1 MHKIVIDTNTL
12 VSAVGWKG
20 APRKVFDLF
29 IDNKLKIITS
39 NELIDEFIE
48 VIFRPKFD
56 FLQKDV
62 KLTIIRAI
70 ISNSDIVDPKMKLN
84 IIKEDEKDNKFL
96 ECALTGDAKFII
108 SGDNHLLKL
117 KEFEGIK
124 IVNASKFLKDY
135 YSK

>member
-1 MHKIVIDTNTL
+1 MHKIVFDTNTL

-20 APRKVFDLF
+20 APRKVFDLC
-29 IDNKLKIITS
+29 IDDKLKIVTS

-48 VIFRPKFD
+48 VIFRSKFD
-56 FLQKDV
+56 FIEEDI
-62 KLTIIRAI
+62 KLTIIQAI
-70 ISNSDIVDPKMKLN
+70 ISISDIVDPKMKLN
-84 IIKEDEKDNKFL
+84 IIKDDEKDNKFL
-96 ECALTGDAKFII
+96 ECAVTGNAKFII

-135 YSK
+135 FPY

>member
-1 MHKIVIDTNTL
+1 MHKIVFDTNTL

-20 APRKVFDLF
+20 TPRKVFDLC
-29 IDNKLKIITS
+29 IDNKLKIVTS

-56 FLQKDV
+56 FILEDI

-70 ISNSDIVDPKMKLN
+70 ISISDIVDPKMKLN
-84 IIKEDEKDNKFL
+84 IIKDDEKDNKFL
-96 ECALTGDAKFII
+96 ECAVTGNAKFII
-108 SGDNHLLKL
+108 SGDNHLLTL

-124 IVNASKFLKDY
+124 IVNASTFLKKY
-135 YSK
+135 FSK

>member
-1 MHKIVIDTNTL
+1 VHKIVLDTNTL

-20 APRKVFDLF
+20 APRKVFDLC
-29 IDNKLKIITS
+29 IDDKLKIVTS

-48 VIFRPKFD
+48 VIFRPKFKFIQED
-56 FLQKDV
+56 I

-70 ISNSDIVDPKMKLN
+70 ISISDIVDPKIKLN

-96 ECALTGDAKFII
+96 ECALTGNAKFII
-108 SGDNHLLKL
+108 SGDSHLLKL

-124 IVNASKFLKDY
+124 IVNASKFLKEY
-135 YSK
+135 FSK